1 MPHHCRASGFK
12 PDMSNLISSQR
23 YILNVPK
30 EGIEPSQAF
39 ATPDPKS
46 GRYAK
51 ILVLRHLIVLI
62 AERLDSDSNPDK
74 LLNDLLSRQ
83 SLLLAGCSLQIWKD
97 Y

>member
-1 MPHHCRASGFK
+1 M
-12 PDMSNLISSQR
+12 N
-23 YILNVPK
+23 ILNVPK
-30 EGIEPSQAF
+30 EGVEPSQAF

-51 ILVLRHLIVLI
+51 ILVLRHLIVSI

-74 LLNDLLSRQ
+74 LNDLLSRQ

>member
-1 MPHHCRASGFK
+1 M
-12 PDMSNLISSQR
+12 
-23 YILNVPK
+23 PK
-30 EGIEPSQAF
+30 EGVEPSQAF

-62 AERLDSDSNPDK
+62 AERLDSNSNLDK
-74 LLNDLLSRQ
+74 LLNDLLSGQ

>member
-1 MPHHCRASGFK
+1 M
-12 PDMSNLISSQR
+12 
-23 YILNVPK
+23 PK
-30 EGIEPSQAF
+30 EGVEPSQAF

-62 AERLDSDSNPDK
+62 AERLDSNSNPDK
-74 LLNDLLSRQ
+74 LLNDLLSRK
-83 SLLLAGCSLQIWKD
+83 SLLLAGFSLQIWKD